1 MKNLEDIIVSM
12 KKNPKPSPDWDVLHQ
27 ERGEDE
33 WSGQE
38 YSATDSEYEEFQDNI
53 DGYGIAPMDGKNV
66 GDSSYFGRGGVGIE
80 LLSID
85 IEEMS
90 EPDSDG
96 FIEKAQ
102 SIEAYKLIFSCG
114 VILITVKFSLGGLYE
129 GNRWLEF
136 IDEHKLNFCC
146 YVDGEDWHSHD
157 PATHNHAYWGEMV
170 FDVENAE
177 SVEDDD

>member
-12 KKNPKPSPDWDVLHQ
+12 KKNPKPSPDWDVIHH

-53 DGYGIAPMDGKNV
+53 DDYGIGSMDGKNV
-66 GDSSYFGRGGVGIE
+66 GDSSYFGRGGVDIE
-80 LLSID
+80 LLSRD
-85 IEEMS
+85 IEEMC

-96 FIEKAQ
+96 FIEEAQ
-102 SIEAYKLIFSCG
+102 EIEVYKLTFSCG
-114 VILITVKFSLGGLYE
+114 VILITVKFSLGSLYE
-129 GNRWLEF
+129 GNFELY
-136 IDEHKLNFCC
+136 EHKLNFCC

-157 PATHNHAYWGEMV
+157 PATHHHAYWGEML
-170 FDVENAE
+170 FDVENVE
-177 SVEDDD
+177 GVEDDD